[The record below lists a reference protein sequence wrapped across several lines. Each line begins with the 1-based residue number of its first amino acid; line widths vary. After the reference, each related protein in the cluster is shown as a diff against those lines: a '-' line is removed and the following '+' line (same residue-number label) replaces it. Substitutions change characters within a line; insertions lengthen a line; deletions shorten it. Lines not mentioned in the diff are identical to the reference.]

1 MIERVHTFLTKS
13 ELAYQTLLSA
23 IQSGELKPGQK
34 VTLNELAARLG
45 MSLTPVRDA
54 FTLLAEQGLIE
65 RTPHHAAVIAKKKP
79 SRSEEVSLLR
89 AILEPE
95 AVRLAAMYANPAQ
108 IDEIAEAYQASLDA
122 AKNQNAREL
131 SKYNELFHL
140 KIAEASGSSF
150 LIEFISSLWKAL
162 PAQGMKLYDNAPAI
176 LKSHADILTAIRDGK
191 PDEASALM
199 AGHVGHAADRAREYF
214 DRLRQSDSEPEK
226 DA

>member
-13 ELAYQTLLSA
+13 ELAYQTLLRA

-54 FTLLAEQGLIE
+54 FTLLAEQGLVE
-65 RTPHHAAVIAKKKP
+65 RTPHHAAVIANKKP

-108 IDEIAEAYQASLDA
+108 IKDIADIYYAALDA
-122 AKNQNAREL
+122 AKNEDAGEL
-131 SKYNELFHL
+131 RKFNEQFHL
-140 KIAEASGSSF
+140 KIAQASGSSF
-150 LIEFISSLWKAL
+150 LIEFIASLWKAL
-162 PAQGMKLYDNAPAI
+162 PASGPALHDNAPAI

-191 PDEASALM
+191 ADEASGLM
-199 AGHVGHAADRAREYF
+199 AEHVGHAADRAREYL
-214 DRLRQSDSEPEK
+214 DCLRHK
-226 DA
+226 DEESKV